1 MPRSSCRE
9 LLAQLS
15 EILDGEATMLQR
27 ARFRSHLALCGPC
40 LEYYRQFR
48 AVQQAAG
55 VVFPADLPDD
65 LDGLMSFLSQE
76 APFTSAG

>member
-1 MPRSSCRE
+1 MALSSCRE

-15 EILDGEATMLQR
+15 EILDGEATLLQR

-48 AVQQAAG
+48 AVQEAAG
-55 VVFPADLPDD
+55 VASPEDLPDD
-65 LDGLMSFLSQE
+65 LDRLMSLLSQE
-76 APFTSAG
+76 AHIIAAG